1 MFAFVL
7 NGLSKGLFGLWAGM
21 AVGYTVVTLI
31 VMVAVYRSDWAQIAK
46 DAIARAE
53 TTTPLL
59 GEKLLGDGAGA
70 GRRSDGG
77 RDGGSDG
84 GREGEEVRGGGGGWG
99 DGGGGVGYGSSE
111 KTSVRGGGEM
121 GSPI

>member
-1 MFAFVL
+1 M
-7 NGLSKGLFGLWAGM
+7 
-21 AVGYTVVTLI
+21 VTLI

-59 GEKLLGDGAGA
+59 GEKLLGDGGGA

-77 RDGGSDG
+77 MDGGMD
-84 GREGEEVRGGGGGWG
+84 GEEVRGGGGGWG

-111 KTSVRGGGEM
+111 QTSQTSVRGGGEL